1 MPSFPRPL
9 WVDAKCAMKRQISST
24 VGTVF
29 LLSQLALRVQKL
41 VFELASYGFL
51 SNCSLYAVK
60 RLNHSQHTYRSCQLP
75 PCPSSFTHR
84 LLAARENGAC
94 NIASIDF
101 LPMCWNSASGS
112 SCSTSELFS
121 KLTTEDIPSVSF
133 NRLVNARLYSSEVLS
148 A

>member
-1 MPSFPRPL
+1 
-9 WVDAKCAMKRQISST
+9 
-24 VGTVF
+24 
-29 LLSQLALRVQKL
+29 
-41 VFELASYGFL
+41 
-51 SNCSLYAVK
+51 
-60 RLNHSQHTYRSCQLP
+60 
-75 PCPSSFTHR
+75 
-84 LLAARENGAC
+84 
-94 NIASIDF
+94 